1 MLVKIKAFLFTALT
15 AAIFVFAGC
24 SSDSGGNDG
33 GKPAPSPE
41 VQFAEDYASAVTS
54 FIPGQKFQVQALV
67 LNAEGQTVSF
77 SCSNSKVLKVED
89 NGSGYAYIY
98 PLSEGSA
105 KVTAKAVV
113 NEEVYFA
120 VQEFT
125 VAFDT
130 EKYVANEESAL
141 SSVSVS
147 SSDHASTFAIESS
160 FTDFTVHL
168 FKEDSLE
175 AVKLSSEKSI
185 EVETAPSTTYTA
197 KVYCSNAESYTY
209 FEVPSWTTPAD
220 STPPEAITG
229 LTASQEYDSKVTL
242 NWTNSVSADVEKIV
256 ISYVE
261 VKESDSE
268 GETPEPTVTTLT
280 SDDIDLTAGAQV
292 SYDVSMTIKNTETTY
307 NFTVKALDSAKN
319 ESDAAEA
326 TGKTIADITP
336 CGEVSDLAL
345 VIESVSGNN
354 ASYSITYTNPSD
366 SDFEKI
372 VIQYA
377 GDEETELT
385 VTEGKFTATK
395 GRNIVVRTVDNSG
408 NKSSGIEVEYLE
420 SPSSFNIS
428 TDYSYSYTVKGFTDW
443 AEDCTYVLKA
453 VKTGGDG
460 TAIESE
466 EFTNTASAVILKNL
480 EYLSTYSVSVVAK
493 KITDT
498 YTIQAASQAEQGPKV
513 AKVVWEIHNSWNGN
527 GFITPYILSDDTVKG
542 YNIVLAGNESTQY
555 TDISDFKYNAFIVH
569 PAFNGNAEQFTLE
582 ATNLGTLEE
591 SGLFVRPAGTSFTT
605 ADYNNTGNQSSW
617 GFSASVSL
625 FAVEYDEANKDM
637 YSFRKWAMSSVSAE
651 VPSYALDNSWYG
663 FACQGYADYN
673 VWSSC
678 ANICMSNSWE
688 TITKNDY
695 YDGRYFIVQHKY
707 NGEEAAAP
715 AVTTSVTADTLQV
728 NYKLS
733 SPDVQKVVVSVDGT
747 DYDNVEIP
755 SVEFLSPRGT
765 VYGTASFENL
775 KPATS
780 YNVTVTQYTSETDTL
795 KTTVS
800 ASTTVPV
807 AKNVTAQARWTQ
819 EVLVKWEDITIGEK
833 DNNGDAV
840 TYTYKVTAAADG
852 VETESKNVAS
862 GVGVAQF
869 TGLTVGTEYT
879 FTVYAIPANNDTV
892 LYSNDS
898 CVKTATP
905 RKVTVVYKNNAESSN
920 PYLTASSGK
929 VPITN
934 SEDSKGFTTSWI
946 VWPAL
951 DGSIEFTYTADY
963 STDSKAVKPQTGT
976 VDTFSLEATP
986 KSGYESGLYL
996 NFPSLGTSNTSAT
1009 SLTDVI
1015 KAPDEEMDY
1024 SKATFFNGTT
1034 KCGSSYPYVIRPVFN
1049 DGKIQ
1054 IGASSK
1060 VIQYRNSEG
1069 SPGVAMW
1076 AWSATYSY
1084 STDAE

>member
-24 SSDSGGNDG
+24 SSDSGGNDGG

-67 LNAEGQTVSF
+67 LNAEGQTASF
-77 SCSNSKVLKVED
+77 SCSNSKVLKLED

-141 SSVSVS
+141 SSGSVS

-220 STPPEAITG
+220 SIPPEAITG

-242 NWTNSVSADVEKIV
+242 NWTNSVSTDVEKIV
-256 ISYVE
+256 ISWVE
-261 VKESDSE
+261 NNAEETAEPSE
-268 GETPEPTVTTLT
+268 VVLT
-280 SDDIDLTAGAQV
+280 AEDIDLTPGASVTYSIEMEVRKTSSDYTFTLAAFDGAENKSEEV
-292 SYDVSMTIKNTETTY
+292 SAQGTL
-307 NFTVKALDSAKN
+307 A
-319 ESDAAEA
+319 
-326 TGKTIADITP
+326 ADITP
-336 CGEVSDLAL
+336 CGEVSDLVFEMELAEENK
-345 VIESVSGNN
+345 VN
-354 ASYSITYTNPSD
+354 YTITYTQPSD
-366 SDFEKI
+366 SDFVGIYVCYSGEDNEI
-372 VIQYA
+372 SVS
-377 GDEETELT
+377 D
-385 VTEGKFTATK
+385 GKFTADK
-395 GRNIVVRTVDNSG
+395 NKSIVVGTLDDLG
-408 NKSSGIEVEYLE
+408 NKSSGITVPYFE
-420 SPSSFNIS
+420 SPSEFTMSA
-428 TDYSYSYTVKGFTDW
+428 DYSYSYTVKGFTDW
-443 AEDCTYVLKA
+443 AKDCTYVLKA
-453 VKTGGDG
+453 VKAGDESG
-460 TAIESE
+460 AEIASE
-466 EFTNTASAVILKNL
+466 EFASEASAVVLRDL
-480 EYLSTYSVSVVAK
+480 EYKAEYNVSVEAVK
-493 KITDT
+493 QGEN
-498 YTIQAASQAEQGPKV
+498 YTIKTVSQSKKGPAVEKV
-513 AKVVWEIHNSWNGN
+513 IWEIHNSWNGN

-542 YNIVLAGNESTQY
+542 YNIVLAGNESTYY
-555 TDISDFKYNAFIVH
+555 TDVSNFKYNAFIVY
-569 PAFNGNAEQFTLE
+569 PAFNGNPEQFSLE

-625 FAVEYDEANKDM
+625 FAVAYDEANKDM
-637 YSFRKWAMSSVSAE
+637 YSFRKWAMNSVSAE

-678 ANICMSNSWE
+678 ANICMSNAWDK
-688 TITKNDY
+688 ITKDDY

-1015 KAPDEEMDY
+1015 KAPGDDMDY